1 MRTNQAAAPWAVIIG
16 IGLLAILLGI
26 MISVSAGTAA
36 RLGLIVLLMLIVMVA
51 WTMPDLK
58 TSAKPIAW
66 IFMAF
71 AFTNLVWPRLV
82 VFRVSGF
89 PALNPEKFAFFAL
102 LTVWFWVVMTSP
114 KVRAGLSDRMQS
126 FKPVLWA
133 LGVLVAW
140 RFITAFAGLP
150 AGYYWG
156 VKVALTELFAYYLML
171 LVGLSVWRKPEDVRP
186 FFWVIV
192 LAGLSVSLIAAYEAS
207 VSRNL
212 FSSFISLDEDATG
225 RVVENLSDKFRS
237 GKYRVQAGFEHPLV
251 LAEFLVMA
259 IPCAIYIMVTSR
271 RLVIRAALLGAI
283 AGFCLVAYKTD
294 SRAAQAM
301 IVLTLFLAVLLF
313 AYRSFRV
320 TRSILGAVVGLLIP
334 AVLLTIPLLISLITG
349 LIEGAGATV
358 IGSTSARLCMLQR
371 GIPLVLDNPI
381 FGFGIGQGGQ
391 ELGCVV
397 IGGLHSVDNHYI
409 SLALDSGLPALLAY
423 VFIMA
428 WFGWRLF
435 LMVRDPKTE
444 DGALAICL
452 LLVLIG
458 FCGMQAILS
467 ITTNTWLLFALMGA
481 MGTLITSR
489 GNSMNKAIR

>member
-1 MRTNQAAAPWAVIIG
+1 MIG
-16 IGLLAILLGI
+16 MSLLAVLLGI
-26 MISVSAGTAA
+26 LIVLSAATAA
-36 RLGLIVLLMLIVMVA
+36 RLALVILLLLMVVLVWA
-51 WTMPDLK
+51 MPDRK
-58 TSAKPIAW
+58 TSAMPIAW
-66 IFMAF
+66 VLMAF

-82 VFRVSGF
+82 VFRASGF
-89 PALNPEKFAFFAL
+89 PALNPEKIAFFAL

-114 KVRAGLSDRMQS
+114 KVREGLSYRLQS
-126 FKPVLWA
+126 FRPVLWA
-133 LGVLVAW
+133 LGILVAW
-140 RFITAFAGLP
+140 RVITAFAGLP

-156 VKVALTELFAYYLML
+156 VKVAVTELFAYYLML
-171 LVGLSVWRKPEDVRP
+171 LIGLSVWHKPTDVRP
-186 FFWVIV
+186 FFWILV

-212 FSSFISLDEDATG
+212 FSSYISFDEDATG
-225 RVVENLSDKFRS
+225 RVVDNLSDKFRS

-259 IPCAIYIMVTSR
+259 IPCAIYLTVSSR
-271 RLVIRAALLGAI
+271 RLLVRGAMLGAV
-283 AGFCLVAYKTD
+283 AVFCLVAYKTD
-294 SRAAQAM
+294 SRAAQGM
-301 IVLTLFLAVLLF
+301 IVLTFFLAALLF

-320 TRSILGAVVGLLIP
+320 SKSILGVVIGLLVP
-334 AVLLTIPLLISLITG
+334 AILLTIPLLISVVAG

-358 IGSTSARLCMLQR
+358 SGSTSARLCMVQR
-371 GIPLVLDNPI
+371 GIPLAMEHPF

-397 IGGLHSVDNHYI
+397 IGGLHSVDNHYV

-423 VFIMA
+423 VFAMT

-435 LMVRDPKTE
+435 LLVRDPQTE

-452 LLVLIG
+452 LLTLIA

-467 ITTNTWLLFALMGA
+467 ITSNTWLLFALMGA
-481 MGTLITSR
+481 MGTLIAR
-489 GNSMNKAIR
+489 PGKPMNKAARGMSGTSSQMTR